1 MQKKSICVV
10 GLGYVGLTLAVY
22 LVRKGLRVH
31 GVEISES
38 IIESLHKKES
48 HFFEEGFESE
58 IIEAIDS
65 GLFSFSKDYIHF
77 DSATYY
83 IVTVGTPLNSDSRVN
98 IDSLVTVIN
107 NIASLLR
114 DNDVVILRST
124 VKVGTTREIVKPIL
138 DDTGKSYNLGFCPE
152 RTLEGSAFR
161 ELATLPQVISGIDN
175 DALHVMKDLFS
186 LVSSKLVVTNSVE
199 EAEMVKL
206 LNNSER
212 DLIFALANEI
222 ALMAEAKGLDAYRII
237 EAANQDYP
245 RSNLKKPGP
254 VGGPC
259 LEKDSYI
266 LTEGFLSGSYTPTLF
281 TAARKVNELVI
292 QKGLNRFF
300 DNFETIRPAQ
310 IPKKITV
317 LGFAFKG
324 SPPTGDIRGSL
335 VYKVID
341 VIKKRFP
348 NSDII
353 GHDYQAKV
361 REIDNLGVT
370 LGTNDIN
377 EALLDSEI
385 VILQNNHPRYKQENW
400 EKLSSITSDDCF
412 IYDFWN
418 QLLIE
423 SVDSIRYYL
432 AFGKGRVY
440 E

>member
-98 IDSLVTVIN
+98 IDALVTVIN

-114 DNDVVILRST
+114 DNDAVILRST

-175 DALHVMKDLFS
+175 DALYVMKDLFS

-212 DLIFALANEI
+212 DLMFALANEI

-300 DNFETIRPAQ
+300 DDFETIRPAQ
-310 IPKKITV
+310 VPKKITV

-335 VYKVID
+335 VYRVID

-348 NSDII
+348 YSDII

-385 VILQNNHPRYKQENW
+385 VILQNNHPRYKQEDW
-400 EKLSSITSDDCF
+400 EMLSSIASDDCF

-432 AFGKGRVY
+432 SFGKGRIY